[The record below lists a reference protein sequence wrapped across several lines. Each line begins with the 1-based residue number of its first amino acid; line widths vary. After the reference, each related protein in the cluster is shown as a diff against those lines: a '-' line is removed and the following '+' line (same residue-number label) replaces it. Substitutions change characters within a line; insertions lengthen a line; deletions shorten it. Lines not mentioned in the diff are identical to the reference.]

1 MAEIKKATT
10 YEEQLEILEQR
21 GIMLIIETCLAMAV
35 ITVIFLMDVRL
46 WKMSHSLTWIFAI
59 HFG

>member
-35 ITVIFLMDVRL
+35 ITVIF
-46 WKMSHSLTWIFAI
+46 
-59 HFG
+59 